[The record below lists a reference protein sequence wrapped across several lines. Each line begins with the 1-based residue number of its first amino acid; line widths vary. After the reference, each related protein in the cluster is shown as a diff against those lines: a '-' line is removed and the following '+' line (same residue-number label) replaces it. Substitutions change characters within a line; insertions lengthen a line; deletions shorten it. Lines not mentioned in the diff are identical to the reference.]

1 MPHVFRVVES
11 SSAWGCRYQQAL
23 DLCRRKHF
31 VVVPVLE
38 TLRTSRA
45 YTCAKGV
52 QPSRR
57 ELPRLPR
64 SHAPEA
70 SLREQS

>member
-1 MPHVFRVVES
+1 M
-11 SSAWGCRYQQAL
+11 
-23 DLCRRKHF
+23 
-31 VVVPVLE
+31 VVPVLE

-57 ELPRLPR
+57 ELPRWLR

-70 SLREQS
+70 PPREQSRTPVDRWLIAGVCWLFAAKHAVQTLM